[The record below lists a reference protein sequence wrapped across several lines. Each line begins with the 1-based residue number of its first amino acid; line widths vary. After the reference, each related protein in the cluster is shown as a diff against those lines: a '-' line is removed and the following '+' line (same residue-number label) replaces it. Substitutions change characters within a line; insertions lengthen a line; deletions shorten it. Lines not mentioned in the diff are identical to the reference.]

1 MGAID
6 NVGAIVPLP
15 PGGGVRRTN
24 PTYHAAANTKL
35 RHRPSPTAPH
45 HGLMRRYFPKGNRLA
60 NEQVQRRLAAILA
73 ADVVGFSSL
82 MERDE
87 EGTYVRVG
95 RLRRELIEPRLAEH
109 QGRLIK
115 TTGDGF
121 LAEFASSIAALR
133 CAIAIQDD
141 LSNDAGP
148 LRMRIGLNLGDV
160 IVEEGGDVYGEGV
173 NVAARL
179 EALCDPGGILISG
192 KIHGEVDGKVEAAFE
207 DRGEQQVKNIS
218 RPVRIYAVRPAGMTK
233 TSAAT
238 ASSSEV
244 KKPLQL
250 PDKPSIAVLPF
261 QNMSG
266 DPEQEYFADGMVED
280 IITALSRFKSLFV
293 IARNSSFTYKGKAVD
308 IKQVGRELGV
318 RYVLEGSV
326 RKSGSRVRITGQ
338 LIEAATDRH
347 LWADKFDGGLED
359 VFDLQDQVTSSVVG
373 LIAPKLEQ
381 AEIERAR
388 QKPTESLDSYD
399 FFLRGMALLGR
410 RKLTEARTLFDKAY
424 ERDPE
429 YGAAYAMAAST
440 LMFQQGVSGVPL
452 TTEERADAI
461 RLARLAAR
469 VGSDDA
475 FTLARSG
482 HVLTYLGGEYDRGV
496 SLVEQAVALNPNL
509 AIAWYSRGWVTMMR
523 GEAELAIE
531 SFDRMIRLSPLD
543 PLRVG
548 AWNGSSFAFF
558 CLGRYE
564 EGCAAATRSIQVAA
578 DAHTL
583 GAYIVNAIGAG
594 RAAEAQQAAAQ
605 LLRSQPDFRAT
616 DAPELF
622 PTRSLD
628 LRDQIVAALREAG
641 LPG

>member
-1 MGAID
+1 MAD
-6 NVGAIVPLP
+6 A
-15 PGGGVRRTN
+15 T
-24 PTYHAAANTKL
+24 
-35 RHRPSPTAPH
+35 
-45 HGLMRRYFPKGNRLA
+45 
-60 NEQVQRRLAAILA
+60 VQRRLAAILA
-73 ADVVGFSSL
+73 ADVAGFSTL

-87 EGTYVRVG
+87 EGTYSRIG
-95 RLRRELIEPRLAEH
+95 KLRREIIEPRLSEH

-121 LAEFASSIAALR
+121 LAEFASPIAALR
-133 CAIAIQDD
+133 CALAIQSAQPDD
-141 LSNDAGP
+141 PNA
-148 LRMRIGLNLGDV
+148 LRLRIGLNLGDV
-160 IVEEGGDVYGEGV
+160 IVEQGGDVYGEGV

-179 EALCDPGGILISG
+179 ESLAEAGGILISG
-192 KIHGEVDGKVEAAFE
+192 KIHSEVEGKVPADFE
-207 DRGEQQVKNIS
+207 DRGERQVKNIT
-218 RPVRIYAVRPAGMTK
+218 RPVRIYAVR
-233 TSAAT
+233 SAMPPVGS
-238 ASSSEV
+238 ASTIAAVENLR
-244 KKPLQL
+244 PLAL
-250 PDKPSIAVLPF
+250 PEKPSIAVLPF

-266 DPEQEYFADGMVED
+266 DLEQEYFADGMVED

-308 IKQVGRELGV
+308 IKQVGRDLGV

-326 RKSGSRVRITGQ
+326 RKSGNRVRITGQ

-347 LWADKFDGGLED
+347 LWADKFDGALED

-399 FFLRGMALLGR
+399 FFLRGMALTNKGAFA
-410 RKLTEARTLFDKAY
+410 EARELFTRAY
-424 ERDPE
+424 EQDPE
-429 YGAAYAMAAST
+429 YGSAYAMAATS
-440 LMFQQGVSGVPL
+440 LMSEQGISGVPL
-452 TTEERADAI
+452 TAEKRTEAI
-461 RLARLAAR
+461 RLARLASR

-482 HVLTYLGGEYDRGV
+482 HVLTYLGSEYDRGAAMV
-496 SLVEQAVALNPNL
+496 QQAVALNPNL
-509 AIAWYSRGWVTMMR
+509 AIAWYCRGWVTMMC
-523 GEAELAIE
+523 GEAEQAIE

-564 EGCAAATRSIQVAA
+564 DGCASAAKSIQVAA
-578 DAHTL
+578 HTHTL
-583 GAYIVNAIGAG
+583 GAYIVNAIRAG
-594 RAAEAQQAAAQ
+594 RVDEARQAVAR
-605 LLRSQPDFRAT
+605 LLQSHPEFRAT
-616 DAPELF
+616 HAVEAF
-622 PTRSLD
+622 PVRSVD
-628 LRDQIVAALREAG
+628 LRNQVIAALREAG